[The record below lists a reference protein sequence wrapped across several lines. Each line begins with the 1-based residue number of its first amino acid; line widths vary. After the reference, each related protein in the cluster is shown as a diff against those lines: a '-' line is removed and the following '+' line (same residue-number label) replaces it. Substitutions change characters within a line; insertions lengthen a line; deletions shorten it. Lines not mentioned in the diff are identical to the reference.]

1 MIAPPIL
8 LGCRHAVMLGVMLG
22 CTGITQAPRR
32 VARDLPVTRRHQLRL
47 PSLPVDLP
55 GNRLHQ
61 RPVHVSLRSASA
73 HHGGWRAARVH
84 RPRRHAVV
92 SSPPDRTRLPG
103 GPDRRS
109 LWNELLVRA
118 SSPPGPTPPSLF
130 QLSVNA
136 HPMARAAMRATPRCC
151 PTSCR
156 QAPWARCAPLLC
168 QPPPCEC
175 CPDRLSTEKR
185 LGMGRAKTPDFDSV
199 CCGGAGERGDGKHD
213 PARLLHRLRT
223 LRLLF

>member
-8 LGCRHAVMLGVMLG
+8 LWCRHAVMLGVMLG

-32 VARDLPVTRRHQLRL
+32 VARGLPVTRRHQLRL
-47 PSLPVDLP
+47 PTLPVDLP

-109 LWNELLVRA
+109 LWNELLVSA
-118 SSPPGPTPPSLF
+118 SSPPGLNPPPPLLSAKRECAPHGPRSYACYTALLPDFVPPSSMGQVRAPLVPTPPLRV
-130 QLSVNA
+130 LSRSA
-136 HPMARAAMRATPRCC
+136 QHREEARY
-151 PTSCR
+151 
-156 QAPWARCAPLLC
+156 
-168 QPPPCEC
+168 
-175 CPDRLSTEKR
+175 
-185 LGMGRAKTPDFDSV
+185 
-199 CCGGAGERGDGKHD
+199 GAGQDTG
-213 PARLLHRLRT
+213 L
-223 LRLLF
+223 